1 MPWKLLLGRRF
12 FPFVPEKPMVAVTQ
26 QKTEPWEM
34 SNRAAKLTLSIGLVF
49 VVWLGG
55 AALAPALQEGQVF
68 FSQGQAVHDAKN
80 IAASRDSA
88 LRDFKAQAVTQAIVG
103 LIGPDE
109 VSRHYAEI
117 EKQILNRL
125 DRYVVAYQIFSQD
138 AVDGLFRILGRV
150 TVNIPVLEKDL
161 GQSSVLA
168 PTHSTR
174 PLASEVEERAP
185 KVGEKPS
192 TDSGA
197 TPEPEKSAA
206 PGQSDK
212 TSRQDLRLLWLVSE
226 KWDQKQD
233 WHLPREN
240 NLEMESRGL
249 LARSVLDEA
258 QDHSWRIVLMDPD
271 TSRDLPELDANGQAN
286 LERAMRIGTQ
296 RQDDFLVIGTGTLQ
310 RQGQKEPLLAV
321 DLQVHDLQSRD
332 KVGEIHRQLRIAE
345 TDNPVAREEGIME
358 LAAFLMPELDHV
370 LRSRQMAGDSAGA
383 IAGRIPQAKQSP
395 PEDRQAP
402 EPAPGESKPAGSS
415 LEPGRSEWTVIIRPF
430 GSFAEWEQV
439 ELTLRR
445 DFKELRV
452 NGMEL
457 SGGEA
462 RIRLDGVGPNLPNLL
477 QGMKLA
483 RHAVQIL
490 EQDPNSRKILMA
502 INPL

>member
-1 MPWKLLLGRRF
+1 
-12 FPFVPEKPMVAVTQ
+12 
-26 QKTEPWEM
+26 M

-49 VVWLGG
+49 AVCLWG
-55 AALAPALQEGQVF
+55 AVRAPALQEGQVF

-80 IAASRDSA
+80 IAASRDNG

-103 LIGPDE
+103 LIGPEE

-117 EKQILNRL
+117 EKQILIRL

-138 AVDGLFRILGRV
+138 TVDGLFRILGRV
-150 TVNIPVLEKDL
+150 TINIPVLEEDL
-161 GQSSVLA
+161 SQSGVLA
-168 PTHSTR
+168 PAHATR

-192 TDSGA
+192 TDADG
-197 TPEPEKSAA
+197 TPEPEKSTAR
-206 PGQSDK
+206 GQSDK

-226 KWDQKQD
+226 QWDQKQG
-233 WHLPREN
+233 WHLPQEN

-249 LARSVLDEA
+249 LARSVLEEA
-258 QDHSWRIVLMDPD
+258 QDHSWRIVLLDPD
-271 TSRDLPELDANGQAN
+271 TNRDLPELDANGQAN
-286 LERAMRIGTQ
+286 LERAMRIATQ

-310 RQGQKEPLLAV
+310 RQGQKQPLLAV
-321 DLQVHDLQSRD
+321 DLQVYDLQSQD
-332 KVGEIHRQLRIAE
+332 KVGEIHRQLRLAE

-370 LRSRQMAGDSAGA
+370 LRSRQMAGDFAGA
-383 IAGRIPQAKQSP
+383 IAGSIPEATESQ
-395 PEDRQAP
+395 PEDRQAQK
-402 EPAPGESKPAGSS
+402 PASGESKPAVSS
-415 LEPGRSEWTVIIRPF
+415 VEPGRSEWTVIIRPF
-430 GSFAEWEQV
+430 RSFAEWEQV

-462 RIRLDGVGPNLPNLL
+462 RIRLDGVGPDLPNLL
-477 QGMKLA
+477 QGMKLTK
-483 RHAVQIL
+483 HAVQIL
-490 EQDPNSRKILMA
+490 EQDPNSRKILIA